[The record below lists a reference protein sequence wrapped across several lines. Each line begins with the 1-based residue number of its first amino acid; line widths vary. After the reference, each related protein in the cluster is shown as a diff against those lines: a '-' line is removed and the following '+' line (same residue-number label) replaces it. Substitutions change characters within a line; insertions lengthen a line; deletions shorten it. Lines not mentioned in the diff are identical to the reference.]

1 MADEEGQPPAEQPQE
16 GETPTEATPSQTG
29 EGAATTP
36 SSTDAGAEAG
46 AQATGSAVETP
57 ASTTGAEAPPTP
69 APETPPPAPA
79 AAAAAVPETT
89 PPAVKSDA
97 GMKKRSSTARSKGKG
112 KTVDLENC
120 KIGIIGAGKAAEYLV
135 DAMINFAKIPAKRI
149 HIAAPST
156 KNTDKF
162 KTLGCSTTK
171 RNIDIFARYDCDVVF
186 LCFHGGVVKYCYKLG
201 GIRPHPITT
210 NYIPNMKH
218 AICILSM
225 VSGVNLEQIKAVLL
239 NPEHPKGYILEIHR
253 VMLNAAVAYGLG
265 ICAIDVEPDSS
276 KLSAPIRTLLSSVGR
291 LEYVPESQM
300 DAACAIAGNGLA
312 FGYYFMNAMADG
324 AFKMGLSRNM
334 AIKFAAKTV
343 HCGAQC
349 LLESGR
355 HPSELR
361 DAVTAAGGPAI
372 YGIHVLDKADVA
384 SGIQGAVEA
393 AYKRAVELAETE
405 IASSS

>member
-1 MADEEGQPPAEQPQE
+1 MAEEEGQTPTEQQQE
-16 GETPTEATPSQTG
+16 GETASEATPSATG
-29 EGAATTP
+29 ESAPPSEVSPSEITP
-36 SSTDAGAEAG
+36 SATGEAAPPSTAEAV
-46 AQATGSAVETP
+46 SP
-57 ASTTGAEAPPTP
+57 TTGTP
-69 APETPPPAPA
+69 
-79 AAAAAVPETT
+79 VETT
-89 PPAVKSDA
+89 PPSEATPAAPRAPSAEKA
-97 GMKKRSSTARSKGKG
+97 AAKKRSSTAKKPKG
-112 KTVDLENC
+112 KTIDLETA
-120 KIGIIGAGKAAEYLV
+120 KVGIIGAGKAAEYLV
-135 DAMINFAKIPAKRI
+135 DGLVNFAKIPAKRI
-149 HIAAPST
+149 HVAAPT
-156 KNTDKF
+156 AKNTDRF
-162 KTLGCSTTK
+162 KALGCNTTK
-171 RNIDIFARYDCDVVF
+171 RNIDIFARYDCDVIF

-225 VSGVNLEQIKAVLL
+225 VSGVNLEQIRAVLL
-239 NPEHPKGYILEIHR
+239 NPEHPKGYILETHR

-276 KLSAPIRTLLSSVGR
+276 KLSASIRTLLSSMGR

-405 IASSS
+405 IVTSS

>member
-1 MADEEGQPPAEQPQE
+1 MAEEEGQPPAEQQQE
-16 GETPTEATPSQTG
+16 GETPASDATTPSQTG
-29 EGAATTP
+29 ESGA
-36 SSTDAGAEAG
+36 
-46 AQATGSAVETP
+46 P
-57 ASTTGAEAPPTP
+57 ASTTEVASEAAPVTATPSETPQSQTGAEPSTPPAEAPV
-69 APETPPPAPA
+69 AAPA
-79 AAAAAVPETT
+79 SAEAAKAADAAV
-89 PPAVKSDA
+89 
-97 GMKKRSSTARSKGKG
+97 KKRSSTARSKKG
-112 KTVDLENC
+112 RTIDLENA
-120 KIGIIGAGKAAEYLV
+120 KIGIIGAGKVAEYLV
-135 DAMINFAKIPAKRI
+135 DGLLNFAKIPAKRI
-149 HIAAPST
+149 VIAAPST

-162 KTLGCSTTK
+162 KTLGCPTTK
-171 RNIDIFARYDCDVVF
+171 RNIDIFARYDCDVIF

-218 AICILSM
+218 AICVLSM

-239 NPEHPKGYILEIHR
+239 NPEHPKGYILEMHR

-276 KLSAPIRTLLSSVGR
+276 KLSAPIRTLLSSMGR

-361 DAVTAAGGPAI
+361 DTVTAAGGPAI

>member
-1 MADEEGQPPAEQPQE
+1 MAEEEGQTPTETPQE
-16 GETPTEATPSQTG
+16 GEGQQQEPSPSSTG
-29 EGAATTP
+29 EQAATP
-36 SSTDAGAEAG
+36 SSTTDAP
-46 AQATGSAVETP
+46 QMDQTTSPSQVETP
-57 ASTTGAEAPPTP
+57 ASQTGAEA
-69 APETPPPAPA
+69 APPPEAAPA
-79 AAAAAVPETT
+79 APATPAAE
-89 PPAVKSDA
+89 PPKAKSDST
-97 GMKKRSSTARSKGKG
+97 MKKRSSTSKKSKGK
-112 KTVDLENC
+112 TIDLESA
-120 KIGIIGAGKAAEYLV
+120 KIGIIGAGKSAEYIV
-135 DAMINFAKIPAKRI
+135 DGLINFAKIPAKRI
-149 HIAAPST
+149 HIAAPSV

-162 KTLGCSTTK
+162 KSLGCQTTK
-171 RNIDIFARYDCDVVF
+171 RNIDIFARYDCDIII

-201 GIRPHPITT
+201 GMRPHPITT

-253 VMLNAAVAYGLG
+253 VMMNAAVAYGLG

-276 KLSAPIRTLLSSVGR
+276 KLSASIRTLLSSVGR